1 MSDGIDLVKYG
12 VLWNRVEN
20 YEQRLE
26 AIDKKIDKMESQLDQ
41 LVANSNKQQGMA
53 WLGVGML
60 SVLST
65 IGGWVI
71 HYFTSKWVM
80 SEFAEGVKALTS
92 SLDSARE
99 SSKSLTKSV
108 EDIKKD
114 GRDVATQM
122 AQDRIR
128 AKREAEAK
136 KRLAI
141 HKALAE
147 YKQRKLISQEEYSLK
162 VNFLRQF
169 PNKAVGEKEWA
180 EILKIKKE
188 LEELEKKEKAQFDGD
203 LKNIRRAQFLCF
215 LVAGWI
221 AYVIVWGGKWTNK
234 DLYGYCL
241 VYVFGLLWE
250 L

>member
-1 MSDGIDLVKYG
+1 
-12 VLWNRVEN
+12 
-20 YEQRLE
+20 
-26 AIDKKIDKMESQLDQ
+26 
-41 LVANSNKQQGMA
+41 
-53 WLGVGML
+53 
-60 SVLST
+60 
-65 IGGWVI
+65 
-71 HYFTSKWVM
+71 M

-147 YKQRKLISQEEYSLK
+147 YKNRQLISQEEYSLK

-203 LKNIRRAQFLCF
+203 LKNIRRAQIMCF
-215 LVAGWI
+215 IVAAWI
-221 AYVIVWGGKWTNK
+221 AYVIVWGDK
-234 DLYGYCL
+234 
-241 VYVFGLLWE
+241 
-250 L
+250 

>member
-1 MSDGIDLVKYG
+1 MTDFS
-12 VLWNRVEN
+12 
-20 YEQRLE
+20 
-26 AIDKKIDKMESQLDQ
+26 
-41 LVANSNKQQGMA
+41 
-53 WLGVGML
+53 
-60 SVLST
+60 
-65 IGGWVI
+65 
-71 HYFTSKWVM
+71 
-80 SEFAEGVKALTS
+80 EGVKALTS
-92 SLDSARE
+92 SLDSARQ

-128 AKREAEAK
+128 IKREAEVK

-147 YKQRKLISQEEYSLK
+147 YRHRKLISQEEYSLK

-203 LKNIRRAQFLCF
+203 LKNIRRAQIMCF
-215 LVAGWI
+215 IVAAWI
-221 AYVIVWGGKWTNK
+221 AYVIVWGDK
-234 DLYGYCL
+234 
-241 VYVFGLLWE
+241 
-250 L
+250 

>member
-1 MSDGIDLVKYG
+1 
-12 VLWNRVEN
+12 
-20 YEQRLE
+20 
-26 AIDKKIDKMESQLDQ
+26 
-41 LVANSNKQQGMA
+41 
-53 WLGVGML
+53 
-60 SVLST
+60 
-65 IGGWVI
+65 
-71 HYFTSKWVM
+71 
-80 SEFAEGVKALTS
+80 
-92 SLDSARE
+92 
-99 SSKSLTKSV
+99 
-108 EDIKKD
+108 
-114 GRDVATQM
+114 M

-128 AKREAEAK
+128 AKREAEVK

-147 YKQRKLISQEEYSLK
+147 YKNRKLISQEEYSLK

-203 LKNIRRAQFLCF
+203 LKNIRRAQFMCF

-221 AYVIVWGGKWTNK
+221 AYVIVWGDKWTIK
-234 DLYGYCL
+234 DLYGYC
-241 VYVFGLLWE
+241 FLLWLGFLRE

>member
-1 MSDGIDLVKYG
+1 
-12 VLWNRVEN
+12 
-20 YEQRLE
+20 
-26 AIDKKIDKMESQLDQ
+26 
-41 LVANSNKQQGMA
+41 
-53 WLGVGML
+53 
-60 SVLST
+60 
-65 IGGWVI
+65 
-71 HYFTSKWVM
+71 M

-203 LKNIRRAQFLCF
+203 LKNIRRAQFMCF

-221 AYVIVWGGKWTNK
+221 AYVIVWGGK
-234 DLYGYCL
+234 
-241 VYVFGLLWE
+241 
-250 L
+250 

>member
-1 MSDGIDLVKYG
+1 
-12 VLWNRVEN
+12 
-20 YEQRLE
+20 
-26 AIDKKIDKMESQLDQ
+26 
-41 LVANSNKQQGMA
+41 
-53 WLGVGML
+53 
-60 SVLST
+60 
-65 IGGWVI
+65 
-71 HYFTSKWVM
+71 M

-203 LKNIRRAQFLCF
+203 LKNIRRAQIMCF
-215 LVAGWI
+215 IVAAWI
-221 AYVIVWGGKWTNK
+221 AYVIVWGDK
-234 DLYGYCL
+234 
-241 VYVFGLLWE
+241 
-250 L
+250 